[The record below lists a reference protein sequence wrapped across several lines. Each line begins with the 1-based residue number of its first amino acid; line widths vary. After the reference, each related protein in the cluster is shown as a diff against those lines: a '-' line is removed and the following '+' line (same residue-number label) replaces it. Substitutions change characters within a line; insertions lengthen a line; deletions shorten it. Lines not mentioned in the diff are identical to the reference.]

1 MQKNGRIKLGDFG
14 IANVLASTDPNRK
27 KKKVT
32 GGTLPYA
39 SPEAFTGEEAS
50 YAGDI
55 WAVGCM
61 LREMITGEVAFLRP
75 TRSAIELS
83 VRKEFLCR
91 LPKDY
96 SRELR
101 AIIW

>member
-1 MQKNGRIKLGDFG
+1 MLFGLKYAHSLNVFHQDIKPENVFMQKNGRIKLGDFG

-61 LREMITGEVAFLRP
+61 LREMITGEVAFLRN
-75 TRSAIELS
+75 TR
-83 VRKEFLCR
+83 
-91 LPKDY
+91 
-96 SRELR
+96 
-101 AIIW
+101 